1 MPPSSTSAGRTR
13 DALRERVIAWITRR
27 QPAGARQVVLDRR
40 CIYIL
45 PTRHG
50 YTFAGVLVVMLLG
63 AINYSN
69 SLAFLLTFL
78 LAALGS
84 NAMWHTHRNLLG
96 LRITRL
102 PVEPVFAGETARL
115 AYLVA
120 NPGRVSRRG
129 LTLEAP
135 EHPGTT
141 FAVTDHGET
150 RVTLEI
156 PARRRGLLQ
165 AGRLRLHSCYPLGL
179 FRTWS
184 WLHLED
190 TVLVYPR
197 PLPVEAT
204 DGSGESDREE
214 ARTTRQAGGE
224 FTGLRGYVP
233 GDSPRR
239 VDWKALARTGNLYVK
254 EFHELR
260 GGRIWLDWDALPAGD
275 VETRLSMLCHLVLRA
290 HGTDRDFGLRL
301 PGIEVPPGR
310 GEAHRRR
317 CLEHLAR
324 FGSPTAPPGTKP

>member
-1 MPPSSTSAGRTR
+1 MPALTRPGRIR
-13 DALRERVIAWITRR
+13 SALRERAVAWITRR
-27 QPAGARQVVLDRR
+27 QPAGVRQVTLDRR

-45 PTRHG
+45 PTRYG

-102 PVEPVFAGETARL
+102 PAEPVFAGETARL
-115 AYLVA
+115 AYSVA
-120 NPGRVSRRG
+120 HPGRVPRRG

-135 EHPGTT
+135 GHPGRS
-141 FAVTDHGET
+141 FSVPAHGDT
-150 RVTLEI
+150 QVTLTL
-156 PARRRGLLQ
+156 PTRRRGVLHP
-165 AGRLRLHSCYPLGL
+165 GRLRLHSRYPLGL

-184 WLHLED
+184 WLHLEGD
-190 TVLVYPR
+190 VLVYPR
-197 PLPVEAT
+197 PLPVEDTA
-204 DGSGESDREE
+204 GSGADDPQE
-214 ARTTRQAGGE
+214 AHHRRLPGDE
-224 FTGLRGYVP
+224 FTGLRGFVP

-239 VDWKALARTGNLYVK
+239 VDWKALARTGDLYVK
-254 EFHELR
+254 EFHESR
-260 GGRIWLDWDALPAGD
+260 GGRLWLDWDDLPAGD
-275 VETRLSMLCHLVLRA
+275 VETRLSMLCHRVLQA
-290 HGTDRDFGLRL
+290 HGADLEFGLRL

-310 GEAHRRR
+310 CAAHRRR

-324 FGSPTAPPGTKP
+324 FVPSGRQGA